1 MSVFA
6 TLLCSRFGNVRTFL
20 RVLGVL
26 NGSIQIKSARKNWP
40 LLEVL
45 AKITRVLACSSGSQN
60 FCKCLHAR
68 SISPSVFS
76 SVLIARKKN
85 LTTARARKSKHTAGM
100 LANSFVGFSCA
111 KDYG

>member
-1 MSVFA
+1 MVPFK
-6 TLLCSRFGNVRTFL
+6 L
-20 RVLGVL
+20 
-26 NGSIQIKSARKNWP
+26 K
-40 LLEVL
+40 VL
-45 AKITRVLACSSGSQN
+45 AKIGLCWKCSRKLHACSLASSGSQN

-85 LTTARARKSKHTAGM
+85 LTTARARKSEHTAGM